1 MSVSNIKAGYS
12 YIVGESFRVNC
23 RYLSHF
29 CVKFIN
35 FLLKLECALKN
46 IFKKHKEHTKPQMIY
61 LNQFHFLLYSRIK
74 KRYIVSLRLLFFSS
88 LSIILYIAICSYRS
102 VLNTSLLLS
111 CLFSIVVQEISI
123 FNSKK

>member
-29 CVKFIN
+29 CIKFIN

-74 KRYIVSLRLLFFSS
+74 KIYCIIETIIFFKPEYHIIYCDMFVQKCVEYIFVAF
-88 LSIILYIAICSYRS
+88 
-102 VLNTSLLLS
+102 VP
-111 CLFSIVVQEISI
+111 V
-123 FNSKK
+123 